1 MVQQTK
7 NRADF
12 RLNRFLARA
21 GIAARR
27 KCDELIQNGLVSVN
41 DKITTIPGFRV
52 TFDDKVMCQGRR
64 VRPLAFVTA
73 VLNKPC
79 GYETTLS
86 PDSER
91 SILQLIK
98 GLPPGTVPVGRLDI
112 NTGGLLLLS
121 NDGELVHRLTHPSW
135 QVEREYILLLKA
147 PPAPDTIKKL
157 RKGIYL
163 GRGEFSNPVSVKI
176 TGKKNINIVLHT
188 GRNKEVRRLAEKS
201 QLDLSR
207 LERIRYGPVTLN
219 GLERGSWRMLRAKE
233 LEKLKAAVD
242 LD

>member
-1 MVQQTK
+1 MQQTE

-21 GIAARR
+21 GIASRR
-27 KCDELIQNGLVSVN
+27 KCDELIQSGLVTVN
-41 DKITTIPGFRV
+41 DKTITVPGFRV
-52 TFDDKVMCQGRR
+52 TSDDKVICQGRK
-64 VRPLAFVTA
+64 VKPLAFMTA

-86 PDSER
+86 PASQR
-91 SILQLIK
+91 SVLQLIK

-135 QVEREYILLLKA
+135 QVEREYRLLLKA
-147 PPAPDTIKKL
+147 PPSPDMIRRL

-163 GRGEFSNPVSVKI
+163 GRGEYSNPVSVKI
-176 TGKKNINIVLHT
+176 TGKNNINIVLHT
-188 GRNKEVRRLAEKS
+188 GKNKEVRRLAEKS

-219 GLERGSWRMLRAKE
+219 GLERGSWRPLRAEE

-242 LD
+242 LN

>member
-1 MVQQTK
+1 MKRV
-7 NRADF
+7 NNSF
-12 RLNRFLARA
+12 RLNRYLARS

-27 KCDELIQNGLVSVN
+27 KCDELIQNGFVSVN
-41 DKITTIPGFRV
+41 DKIVKIPGFRV
-52 TFDDKVMCQGRR
+52 TSDDKVVCQGRR
-64 VRPLAFVTA
+64 VKPLPFVTA

-86 PDSER
+86 PDTQR

-98 GLPPGTVPVGRLDI
+98 GLPQGTVPVGRLDI

-135 QVEREYILLLKA
+135 EVEREYMLILKA

-157 RKGIYL
+157 RKGTYL

-176 TGKKNINIVLHT
+176 TGKKNVNIVLHT
-188 GRNKEVRRLAEKS
+188 GKNKEVRRLAEKS
-201 QLDLSR
+201 RLELSR

-219 GLERGSWRMLRAKE
+219 GLERGSWRILRAEE

-242 LD
+242 LN

>member
-1 MVQQTK
+1 MPQTE

-21 GIAARR
+21 GIASRR
-27 KCDELIQNGLVSVN
+27 KCDELIQSGLVTVN
-41 DKITTIPGFRV
+41 DKTVIVPGFRV
-52 TFDDKVMCQGRR
+52 TSDDKVMCRGRR
-64 VRPLAFVTA
+64 VKPLAFVTA

-86 PDSER
+86 PFSQR
-91 SILQLIK
+91 SVLQLIK

-121 NDGELVHRLTHPSW
+121 NDGELIHRLTHPSW
-135 QVEREYILLLKA
+135 QIEREYRLLLKV
-147 PPAPDTIKKL
+147 PPSPEMIRKL

-163 GRGEFSNPVSVKI
+163 GRGEHSNPVSVKI

-188 GRNKEVRRLAEKS
+188 GRNKEVRRIAEKS
-201 QLDLSR
+201 RLDLSR

-219 GLERGSWRMLRAKE
+219 GLERGSWRILRAEE
-233 LEKLKAAVD
+233 LEKLKASVD

>member
-1 MVQQTK
+1 MTQTK
-7 NRADF
+7 NSF
-12 RLNRFLARA
+12 RLNRYLARS

-41 DKITTIPGFRV
+41 SEIITIPGFKVSPADR
-52 TFDDKVMCQGRR
+52 VMCHGRR
-64 VRPLAFVTA
+64 VKPLAFVTA

-86 PDSER
+86 PGTER

-135 QVEREYILLLKA
+135 QVEREYRLLLKV
-147 PPAPDTIKKL
+147 PPSPETIKKL
-157 RKGIYL
+157 RKGTYL

-176 TGKKNINIVLHT
+176 TGSKNINIVLHT

-201 QLDLSR
+201 RLDLSR

-219 GLERGSWRMLRAKE
+219 GLERGSWRILRAEE
-233 LEKLKAAVD
+233 LKKLKAAVD
-242 LD
+242 LC